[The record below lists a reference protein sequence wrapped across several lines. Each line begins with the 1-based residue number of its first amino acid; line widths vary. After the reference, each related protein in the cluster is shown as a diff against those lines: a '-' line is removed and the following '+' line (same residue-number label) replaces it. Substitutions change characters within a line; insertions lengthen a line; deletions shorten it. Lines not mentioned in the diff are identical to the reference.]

1 MKPQW
6 NTRWELLKQETGDA
20 RKSSGCWFMYG
31 FGQRSKNTIC
41 IKPLEPTRTQK
52 PNFEVCSFQTYAYV
66 HVEFIMCICRIIYMV
81 GQIFPLRIK

>member
-1 MKPQW
+1 MEHKVGII
-6 NTRWELLKQETGDA
+6 KTGD
-20 RKSSGCWFMYG
+20 RRREKIFGLLIHVWI
-31 FGQRSKNTIC
+31 GQRSKNTIC

-66 HVEFIMCICRIIYMV
+66 HVEFIMCICRIIYIV